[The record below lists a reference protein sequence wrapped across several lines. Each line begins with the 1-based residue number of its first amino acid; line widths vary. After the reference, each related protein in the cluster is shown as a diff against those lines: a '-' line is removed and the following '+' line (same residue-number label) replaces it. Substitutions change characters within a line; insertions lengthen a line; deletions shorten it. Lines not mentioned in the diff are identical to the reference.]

1 MCCDFVYNTRRM
13 SIAERRIKEKC
24 KENSKEQPDVKDVN
38 AVIKKTAR
46 ERGNVLIKN
55 SWKLTT
61 KTAMLL

>member
-55 SWKLTT
+55 S
-61 KTAMLL
+61 